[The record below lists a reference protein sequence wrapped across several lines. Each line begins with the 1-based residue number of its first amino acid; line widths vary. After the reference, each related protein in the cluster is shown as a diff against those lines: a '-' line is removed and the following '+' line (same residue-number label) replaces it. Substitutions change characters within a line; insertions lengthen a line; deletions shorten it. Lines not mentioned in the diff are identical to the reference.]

1 MSIFANMTTN
11 GLEEQKDSLGGYSPL
26 ETDIYAAT
34 IKALYVQTAKSGA
47 MSLNLIADINGK
59 EYRETVYITTKDGV
73 NYYTNKAGKKAP
85 LPGFIIM
92 NDLCLCT
99 VGRELSEL
107 ETETKVIK
115 LYNREAKTEMATEV
129 PMVVDL
135 IGTKVALGIYK
146 EKVNKQVLEGTS
158 YVDTEETREQ
168 NVINK
173 VFHLETHKTV
183 NEAKN
188 NLEAEFWD
196 KWLAKNQGKVIDRT
210 KKVAPRNNT
219 MKPSTTAPKKS
230 LFAK

>member
-26 ETDIYAAT
+26 ETDIYEAT
-34 IKALYVQTAKSGA
+34 IKALYAQTAKSGA
-47 MSLNLIADINGK
+47 MSLNLIADINGR
-59 EYRETVYITTKDGV
+59 EYRETVYITSKDGV
-73 NYYTNKAGKKAP
+73 NYYVNKAGKKAP
-85 LPGFIIM
+85 LPGFITM
-92 NDLCLCT
+92 NDLCLCA

-115 LYNREAKTEMATEV
+115 LYNREAKTEMPTEV

-135 IGTKVALGIYK
+135 IGAKVALGIFK
-146 EKVNKQVLEGTS
+146 EKVNKQVLEGNT
-158 YVDTEETREQ
+158 YVDSEETREQ

-188 NLEAEFWD
+188 DLEAEFWD
-196 KWLAKNQGKVIDRT
+196 KWLAKHQGKEIDRT
-210 KKVAPRNNT
+210 KKGVKSNAP
-219 MKPSTTAPKKS
+219 KASAPAPKKS